1 LSRLTGIRRPYE
13 PVWVIPAKGSG
24 KRKRSRNTSN
34 GITAFLYFKILD
46 AWNWI
51 LDHPASNI
59 QNPESRI
66 WRQETEKAMVLDE
79 RIITQ
84 AIIDRYFEKL
94 KESLSIDVAIV
105 GGGPS
110 GLVCAYYLAES
121 GFKVVLFERKL
132 SIGGGMWGGGMMF
145 NEIVVQEEGKKIL
158 DEFGIRS
165 KLYNN
170 GYYTADSIE
179 AISTLCSKTVK
190 SGVTIFNL
198 ISAEDLIL
206 RENRVTGLV
215 LNWTAVEMANLHVD
229 PLTIQSKFVVD
240 ATGHAT
246 EVVAILQ
253 KKNDIK
259 LFTETGK
266 IIGEKSLWAEAAEKD
281 TMANTREV
289 FPGLYVCGMAANA
302 TFGSYRMGPIFGGM
316 LLSGEKVASLIME
329 ELKEK

>member
-1 LSRLTGIRRPYE
+1 
-13 PVWVIPAKGSG
+13 
-24 KRKRSRNTSN
+24 
-34 GITAFLYFKILD
+34 
-46 AWNWI
+46 
-51 LDHPASNI
+51 
-59 QNPESRI
+59 
-66 WRQETEKAMVLDE
+66 MVLDE
-79 RIITQ
+79 KIITQ
-84 AIIDRYFEKL
+84 AIIDRYYEKL
-94 KESLSIDVAIV
+94 KQNLSVDAAIV

-110 GLVCAYYLAES
+110 GLVCSYYLARK
-121 GFKVVLFERKL
+121 GFKVTLFERKL

-145 NEIVVQEEGKKIL
+145 NERIL
-158 DEFGIRS
+158 DEFEIRS
-165 KLYNN
+165 KLYHN

-198 ISAEDLIL
+198 ISAEDLII

-215 LNWTAVEMANLHVD
+215 LNWTAVEMAHLHVD

-246 EVVAILQ
+246 EVVSILQ

-266 IIGEKSLWAEAAEKD
+266 IVGEKSLWAEAAEKD

-316 LLSGEKVASLIME
+316 LLSGEKVASLITE
-329 ELKEK
+329 ELRRLK

>member
-1 LSRLTGIRRPYE
+1 M
-13 PVWVIPAKGSG
+13 A
-24 KRKRSRNTSN
+24 
-34 GITAFLYFKILD
+34 
-46 AWNWI
+46 
-51 LDHPASNI
+51 
-59 QNPESRI
+59 
-66 WRQETEKAMVLDE
+66 LDE
-79 RIITQ
+79 KIITQ
-84 AIIDRYFEKL
+84 AIIDRYFKKL
-94 KESLSIDVAIV
+94 KENLSVDVAVV

-110 GLVCAYYLAES
+110 GLVCAWYLAGK
-121 GFKVVLFERKL
+121 GFKVALFERKL

-145 NEIVVQEEGKKIL
+145 NEIVVQEEGKRIL
-158 DEFGIRS
+158 DEFGIKSNSYR
-165 KLYNN
+165 K

-179 AISTLCSKTVK
+179 AISTLCSKAVK

-198 ISAEDLIL
+198 VSAEDLII

-229 PLTIQSKFVVD
+229 PLTVQSKFVVD

-259 LFTETGK
+259 LNTLTGK
-266 IIGEKSLWAEAAEKD
+266 IIGERSLWAEAAEKD
-281 TMANTREV
+281 TMTNTKEV

-316 LLSGEKVASLIME
+316 LLSGEKAASSITK
-329 ELKEK
+329 ELRRSK